1 MCPTQV
7 LILVSLILIIYWV
20 IVPKNETLVS
30 GAIGDRSYVRFYNDF
45 DMKHP
50 VFEMENRSDANA
62 VQYFRYIWRGD
73 VKSMDINLL
82 KDGPE
87 SMMYGPR
94 RARVWAYRFYSPVET
109 TVTDF
114 YNTYQIP
121 EHVLKA
127 NPNLQLIADVKPGER
142 FTTDRVIPAKR
153 FFVELVL

>member
-7 LILVSLILIIYWV
+7 LILVLLIIILFGV
-20 IVPKNETLVS
+20 ATAKKESFADAV
-30 GAIGDRSYVRFYNDF
+30 GDKSYVRFYDDF

-62 VQYFRYIWRGD
+62 IQYFRYIWRGD
-73 VKSMDINLL
+73 VKSMDINLT

-87 SMMYGPR
+87 SLMHGPR

-127 NPNLQLIADVKPGER
+127 DPNLQLIADVKPGER
-142 FTTDRVIPAKR
+142 FSTDHVLPAKR